1 MKRRSSNSIIKHS
14 IRKKINRNWR
24 SFFFQIT
31 EFLSSTSPI
40 IKFRILIHHQI
51 RFIIK
56 NLQNSTSI
64 IKLLNCKNYL
74 AEFLNRIIHF
84 IRKMEEEEEEETKR
98 ALDPNL
104 RP

>member
-1 MKRRSSNSIIKHS
+1 MKRRSSNSTIKHS
-14 IRKKINRNWR
+14 IRKKINTNWR

-31 EFLSSTSPI
+31 EFLSSNSPI

-56 NLQNSTSI
+56 NLQNSI

-84 IRKMEEEEEEETKR
+84 IRKMEKEEEEEETKR
-98 ALDPNL
+98 ALDSNL